1 MLSFAYALCFGTAVS
16 AAVVERVAN
25 HGPMAAEAPTPTLR
39 RRDAIPSDAAGG
51 ILPAWLTM
59 PTDQKIREQFN
70 LNDEQ
75 VSQLPVQVMN
85 IPGYGNF
92 TNGSWAVRVHGNA
105 YRNPPATADQLDSA
119 SQVFVP
125 SLDESGFTDAN
136 RAMARNVTSSL
147 VTLPVQNY
155 SLTFT
160 LNYNGQPATNITFPY
175 PTDDRGE
182 FDQFIPITAPAI
194 PNGNE
199 TNTVQGLELLTPGY
213 QSGNASSYLVP
224 PQGITLVAD
233 IDDILRVTQIYQPAE
248 GLKNS
253 FALPYVPWMNMPA
266 VFSKW
271 QKEVQG
277 LHIHYL
283 TTTPIKVTPFYES
296 FIYAN
301 YPLGSFDIRPL
312 NLTTVDQIFQVRK
325 VNLYRVFESFPQ
337 RKFVLMAD
345 TSNSDV
351 MKQYP
356 AMVTAFPGQ
365 VQCILLRNTSATDPS
380 DHFPYDTSGFKDI
393 DNSTYMFFRTPD
405 DLMGLDLSKGDCRN
419 ASVPQ
424 NVTFGYQVCN
434 CLTRFALRI
443 LIDFHVGPTE
453 CHRKRGHSSKSQYS
467 YVDLPI
473 YFVHLI
479 GDVLNLKP

>member
-1 MLSFAYALCFGTAVS
+1 MRCLAYTLSLGIAAYAAVI
-16 AAVVERVAN
+16 ERVAN
-25 HGPMAAEAPTPTLR
+25 QPLVSQPPTPTLS
-39 RRDAIPSDAAGG
+39 RRDINDVPASVTSAIGSAIPSDAAGG

-59 PTDQKIREQFN
+59 PTDDQIKEQLG
-70 LNDEQ
+70 LNDTQ
-75 VSQLPVQVMN
+75 ISQLPVQVMN
-85 IPGYGNF
+85 IPGYGNW
-92 TNGSWAVRVHGNA
+92 TANGWNVRIHGSA
-105 YRNPPATADQLDSA
+105 YRNPPATAEQLDQA
-119 SQVFVP
+119 AQVFVP

-136 RAMARNVTSSL
+136 RAMARNVTAAL
-147 VTLPVQNY
+147 ITLPVQNY

-160 LNYNGQPATNITFPY
+160 LNYNGQPAANITFPY

-182 FDQFIPITAPAI
+182 FDQFIPFTSPGRV

-199 TNTVQGLELLTPGY
+199 TNVVQGLELFTPGY
-213 QSGNASSYLVP
+213 QTGNASSYLVP

-233 IDDILRVTQIYQPAE
+233 IDDILRVTQIYQPEE

-253 FALPYVPWMNMPA
+253 FARPYVPWMNMPA
-266 VFSKW
+266 VFAKW
-271 QKEVQG
+271 QNEVQG

-283 TTTPIKVTPFYES
+283 TTTPIKVTQFYEA

-325 VNLYRVFESFPQ
+325 VNLDRVFETFPQ
-337 RKFVLMAD
+337 RKFVLLAD
-345 TSNSDV
+345 TSNRDI

-356 AMVTAFPGQ
+356 AMATAFPGQ

-380 DHFPYDTSGFKDI
+380 DHFPYDTSGFKDL

-405 DLMGLDLSKGDCRN
+405 DLMGLDISKGECRN

-424 NVTFGYQVCN
+424 NVTFGYQGLPSITGSGN
-434 CLTRFALRI
+434 GAISTTPPLFMLLPLLIPSLALA
-443 LIDFHVGPTE
+443 LF
-453 CHRKRGHSSKSQYS
+453 
-467 YVDLPI
+467 
-473 YFVHLI
+473 
-479 GDVLNLKP
+479 

>member
-1 MLSFAYALCFGTAVS
+1 MLPLYVLCLGISVS
-16 AAVVERVAN
+16 AAVVRPVN
-25 HGPMAAEAPTPTLR
+25 QPLVTEASALF
-39 RRDAIPSDAAGG
+39 RRDIGPAAAGGG
-51 ILPAWLTM
+51 ILPAWLDM
-59 PTDQKIREQFN
+59 PTDDQIKKQLG
-70 LNDEQ
+70 LNDTQ
-75 VSQLPVQVMN
+75 ISQLPVQVMN
-85 IPGYGNF
+85 IPGYGNW
-92 TNGSWAVRVHGNA
+92 TANGWNVRIHGNA
-105 YRNPPATADQLDSA
+105 YRNPPATADQLDQA
-119 SQVFVP
+119 SKVFVP

-136 RAMARNVTSSL
+136 RAMARNVTASL

-182 FDQFIPITAPAI
+182 FDQFVSLTAPGAI

-199 TNTVQGLELLTPGY
+199 TNTVQGLELFTPGY
-213 QSGNASSYLVP
+213 PTGNASSYLVP

-233 IDDILRVTQIYQPAE
+233 IDDILRVTQIYQPDE

-253 FALPYVPWMNMPA
+253 FARPYVPWMNMPA
-266 VFSKW
+266 VFAKW

-277 LHIHYL
+277 LHFHYL

-301 YPLGSFDIRPL
+301 YPMGSFDIR
-312 NLTTVDQIFQVRK
+312 
-325 VNLYRVFESFPQ
+325 SFPQ
-337 RKFVLMAD
+337 RKFVLLAD
-345 TSNSDV
+345 TSNSDI
-351 MKQYP
+351 MSNYP
-356 AMVTAFPGQ
+356 AMVTAYPGQ
-365 VQCILLRNTSATDPS
+365 VQCILLRNVSATDSS

-424 NVTFGYQVCN
+424 NVTFGYQ
-434 CLTRFALRI
+434 
-443 LIDFHVGPTE
+443 G
-453 CHRKRGHSSKSQYS
+453 
-467 YVDLPI
+467 LPGNGAGTMTSP
-473 YFVHLI
+473 V
-479 GDVLNLKP
+479 VA